1 MTPSDPGPRGIVVV
15 TDSDLPTEGVTER
28 VLEQAGWTV
37 RRAACRTA
45 DDVRAAAAGATAL
58 IVQWAPVDAATVAS
72 LTDCRF
78 ISRLG
83 IGYDMIDVAAATE
96 AGIAVANVP
105 DYCVEEVASHT
116 LAFLLSLTRRLQQ
129 LDGGLRA
136 GRWAASADGRGAR
149 RPQGTTVAVI
159 GHGRIGA
166 TVARH
171 AAAVGYEVLVHDPHV
186 PAARIEAA
194 GHRAAGFDQA
204 LEQADVVT
212 LHVPLTDATRHLVDG
227 DALARMR
234 PGAAL
239 VNTCRGGLIDE
250 AALAAALHAGTLGAA
265 ALDVFES
272 EPLPQDS
279 PLREAPNLLLSPHAA
294 WYSPVA
300 LRELEERAAQ
310 QVADFL
316 DGRDVPTIVNPGY
329 ARVRADGAPV

>member
-1 MTPSDPGPRGIVVV
+1 MTPSDSGPRGIVVV

-28 VLEQAGWTV
+28 VLEAAGWTV

-45 DDVRAAAAGATAL
+45 EEVRAAAAGATAL
-58 IVQWAPVDAATVAS
+58 IVQWAPVDASTLAS
-72 LTDCRF
+72 LTECRF

-96 AGIAVANVP
+96 AGIPVANVP

-116 LAFLLSLTRRLQQ
+116 LAFVLSLTRRLQQ

-171 AAAVGYEVLVHDPHV
+171 AAAVGYDVVVHDPHV
-186 PAARIEAA
+186 PAERIEAA
-194 GHRAAGFDQA
+194 GHRAAPLDEA
-204 LEQADVVT
+204 LAQADVVS
-212 LHVPLTDATRHLVDG
+212 LHVPLTAETRHLVD
-227 DALARMR
+227 AAAIARMR
-234 PGAAL
+234 PEAVL

-250 AALAAALHAGTLGAA
+250 VALAEALHAGRLAAA

-272 EPLPQDS
+272 EPLPAGS
-279 PLREAPNLLLSPHAA
+279 PLRDAPNLLLSPHAA
-294 WYSPVA
+294 WYSPAA
-300 LRELEERAAQ
+300 LLELEERAAQ

-329 ARVRADGAPV
+329 ARVRADGATV